1 MSARTLMTPNPVVV
15 TGEDSIRRAAQVMRD
30 HDVGMVPVVDDR
42 AHMHLRGV
50 ITDRDIAIRCA
61 AEHHEGGCRVEKHMT
76 SGHLATVSAQAGAAE
91 VIRLMERDQ
100 VRRVMVTDGGRLV
113 GVIAQADVA
122 LKAGP
127 LEPLRV
133 EALLER
139 ISAPHAKDGGR
150 PGSPRAPSH
159 ARSPRPI

>member
-1 MSARTLMTPNPVVV
+1 MSARALMTTNPVVIA
-15 TGEDSIRRAAQVMRD
+15 GEEPIRRAARLMRD

-61 AEHHEGGCRVEKHMT
+61 AEDHGGDCRVEDHMT
-76 SGHLATVSAQAGAAE
+76 KGHLDTVSPDASAAE
-91 VIRLMERDQ
+91 IIQLMERDQ
-100 VRRVMVTDGGRLV
+100 VRRVMVTEGGRLI
-113 GVIAQADVA
+113 GVIAQADLA
-122 LKAGP
+122 LKSGP

-139 ISAPHAKDGGR
+139 ISAPAVRAAAR
-150 PGSPRAPSH
+150 PSTRDAIA
-159 ARSPRPI
+159 ARSF